1 MGTSLQ
7 TTAAN
12 PTGQCR
18 LCGGPL
24 DRPRTGRPPEAH
36 SDCSAVLWALDR
48 LARAVQARKGRKMT
62 RHELASLMK
71 LAQWDV
77 RMRRLIAEAA
87 ARGPRRGRP
96 NDHNRARWR

>member
-12 PTGQCR
+12 QPGQCR

-36 SDCSAVLWALDR
+36 PDCSTILWAFDR
-48 LARAVQARKGRKMT
+48 LDRAVQA
-62 RHELASLMK
+62 
-71 LAQWDV
+71 
-77 RMRRLIAEAA
+77 AA
-87 ARGPRRGRP
+87 AKLSDPAAVAMRKRIMSDAAAMLCQATNGALARERE
-96 NDHNRARWR
+96 RAKRAAKAR